1 LLNNAFITK
10 SMLRISMQKVMHLL
24 FLVII
29 LLLVL
34 ELIELF
40 DAEDLHI
47 PVVNP

>member
-1 LLNNAFITK
+1 
-10 SMLRISMQKVMHLL
+10 MHLL

-40 DAEDLHI
+40 DAEHLHI